1 MRLIPLVRGIPL
13 LLVLAFSATTAHA
26 QGVFRSVMP
35 DGEIVYG
42 DKPATGAKESKQV
55 NLAPLNI
62 STPTQ
67 GSQGSPDAGAGAG
80 AGAGAAAPGNNNAEV
95 AAARQNLAEA
105 QKALDAGRE
114 QREGDRV
121 GVAKGGG
128 ASSRL
133 SEGYLQRVKALEDAV
148 AAAQKQLEEAQ
159 RAASAA
165 R

>member
-1 MRLIPLVRGIPL
+1 MQRIIPL
-13 LLVLAFSATTAHA
+13 LLMFALAPAAHA
-26 QGVFRSVMP
+26 QAMFRSVMP
-35 DGEIVYG
+35 DGKIVYG
-42 DKPATGAKESKQV
+42 DKPAPGAKESKQV

-67 GSQGSPDAGAGAG
+67 GSQGSPDAG

>member
-35 DGEIVYG
+35 DGKIVYG
-42 DKPATGAKESKQV
+42 DKPAPGAKESKQV

-67 GSQGSPDAGAGAG
+67 GSQGSPDAG

-114 QREGDRV
+114 QREGDRI